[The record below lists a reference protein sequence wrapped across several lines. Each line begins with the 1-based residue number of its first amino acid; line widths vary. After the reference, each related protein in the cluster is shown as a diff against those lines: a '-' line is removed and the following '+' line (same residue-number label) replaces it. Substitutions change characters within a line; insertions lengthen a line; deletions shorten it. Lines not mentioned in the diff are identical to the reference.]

1 MKIFLCHSGRDVHRL
16 GNVLQFYSLLFNQV
30 RLIPSTL
37 SESFPEVKVR
47 GDQKGTMAMDTF
59 LWSTLLETFW
69 ILTVHNLTCITK
81 GLDDFRHFNAQLLHI
96 IL

>member
-1 MKIFLCHSGRDVHRL
+1 MKIVLCHSGRDVHRL

-37 SESFPEVKVR
+37 SEVKVR
-47 GDQKGTMAMDTF
+47 GDQKGAMDTF

-69 ILTVHNLTCITK
+69 ILTVHNLNCITK
-81 GLDDFRHFNAQLLHI
+81 V
-96 IL
+96 